1 MAKHVSMLN
10 IICLFLGNASK
21 TAIIAG
27 ICAALIFILL
37 VIYVVKVLLRCVNYV
52 FFPTSKPPSSMDEY
66 FSERP
71 LKNLLL
77 STSEEQTE
85 RCFIIENTN
94 TIITVEETNEVDEDH
109 KIYNSQTSQD
119 SGNYSNEDENS
130 MSKISE
136 ELQQE
141 TV

>member
-1 MAKHVSMLN
+1 
-10 IICLFLGNASK
+10 
-21 TAIIAG
+21 
-27 ICAALIFILL
+27 
-37 VIYVVKVLLRCVNYV
+37 
-52 FFPTSKPPSSMDEY
+52 MDEY

-109 KIYNSQTSQD
+109 KIYNSQTSED